1 MVNITFKKMLF
12 DIACATVACDGHID
26 DREVRELRFIDEST
40 TYFGDIDLSGQL
52 EHFLQNVKMHPEE
65 TINNVVLQLG
75 KMPLSPVEELL
86 VLEVALRIVY
96 ADIKIDP
103 EEIKFLKLI
112 RSFLSIDDEIIRQR
126 FGENEILLN
135 VDKFDNDA
143 SVTHNT
149 TSRKNNIDNIENA
162 YFDLGD
168 EEKS

>member
-12 DIACATVACDGHID
+12 DIACATVACDGDID

-40 TYFGDIDLSGQL
+40 IYFGDIDLSGHL
-52 EHFLQNVKMHPEE
+52 DHFLQNVKLQPDE
-65 TINNVVLQLG
+65 TINNVVLQLR
-75 KMPLSPVEELL
+75 KMSLSPVEELL

-96 ADIKIDP
+96 ADIRIDP

-135 VDKFDNDA
+135 VDKFDSEA
-143 SVTHNT
+143 AVTPKT

-162 YFDLGD
+162 YFDLRD
-168 EEKS
+168 EKKS